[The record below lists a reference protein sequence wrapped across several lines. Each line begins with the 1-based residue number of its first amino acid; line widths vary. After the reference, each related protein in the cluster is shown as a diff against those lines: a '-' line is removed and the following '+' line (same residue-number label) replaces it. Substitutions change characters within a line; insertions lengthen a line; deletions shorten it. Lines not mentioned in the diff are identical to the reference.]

1 MKSNS
6 SWLLDIGE
14 VQHRLEVWRKTRR
27 LGQRIPEPLWAAAAV
42 LAGAHGVGD
51 LHRSGSLWG
60 HLLSR
65 GQLALP
71 GPDHRARQGR
81 LDPAAQ
87 PLAQAVVGI
96 SVTAGLSPPAGGSGA

>member
-42 LAGAHGVGD
+42 LAGAHGVSLVSRALVGMAEAFWR
-51 LHRSGSLWG
+51 HR
-60 HLLSR
+60 
-65 GQLALP
+65 P
-71 GPDHRARQGR
+71 
-81 LDPAAQ
+81 
-87 PLAQAVVGI
+87 
-96 SVTAGLSPPAGGSGA
+96 